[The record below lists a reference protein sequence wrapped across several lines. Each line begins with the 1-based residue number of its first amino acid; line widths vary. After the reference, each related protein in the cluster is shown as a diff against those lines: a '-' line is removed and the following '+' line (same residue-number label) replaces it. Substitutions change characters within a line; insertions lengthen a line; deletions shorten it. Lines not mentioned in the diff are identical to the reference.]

1 MDKSLWEI
9 LNMGGYAMWVILAFS
24 VLAVAVAVERAIV
37 QWKFMDRARG
47 LAETVGRC
55 LQKGALEEAR
65 SACERSTS
73 PLAEVF
79 LVGYE
84 RQGRTKTENVV
95 AAVHRERVRVVTDLR
110 ARLWMLGTIGA
121 TAPFVGLFGTVIGI
135 LNAFAEIYKT
145 GTNDF
150 SKISGPISEALY
162 ATAFGILVAVEAVI
176 IFNFFNQR
184 LSRINV
190 ELKMLTDEFLE
201 QLEEHGP
208 RAGAR
213 RTRGGAEEE
222 EANGD
227 REAA

>member
-24 VLAVAVAVERAIV
+24 VLAVAVALERAIV

-84 RQGRTKTENVV
+84 RQGRTKRENVV
-95 AAVHRERVRVVTDLR
+95 AAVHRERVRVVGELR
-110 ARLWMLGTIGA
+110 SRLWMLGTIGA
-121 TAPFVGLFGTVIGI
+121 VAPFVGLFGTVVGI
-135 LNAFAEIYKT
+135 LNAFAEIYRNK
-145 GTNDF
+145 TNDF
-150 SKISGPISEALY
+150 AQISGPISEALY
-162 ATAFGILVAVEAVI
+162 ATAFGIAVAVEAVV
-176 IFNFFNQR
+176 IFNYFNQR
-184 LSRINV
+184 LARVNV

-213 RTRGGAEEE
+213 VARTTGEGAD
-222 EANGD
+222 GD